1 MASIPAV
8 NDQATQQINQQRP
21 TQQKGVQMKG
31 IKRISKL
38 DLKPLLAVSVF
49 TLGLA
54 SWSYAQEEQDIEIP
68 IDSDRQYTPED
79 IPMPESEN
87 DDEWV
92 EPQPD
97 QAAMEAAEIVAKQM
111 ADIVDEYKLCL
122 RAIISSDTPV
132 AVKQQEIDTQ
142 CQAQRQ
148 QIVTTMP
155 QDLQEF
161 MLLNMDRR
169 IDLVLRTMRDAED
182 AVDETVQDITE
193 AVVELSTED
202 NP

>member
-1 MASIPAV
+1 MKSMKRTTSI
-8 NDQATQQINQQRP
+8 
-21 TQQKGVQMKG
+21 KS
-31 IKRISKL
+31 ISKL
-38 DLKPLLAVSVF
+38 DLKPLLVISI
-49 TLGLA
+49 LSMGLA
-54 SWSYAQEEQDIEIP
+54 SWSFAQQEENIEIP
-68 IDSDRQYTPED
+68 IDSDMQYTPDD

-87 DDEWV
+87 DEEWI
-92 EPQPD
+92 EPEPD
-97 QAAMEAAEIVAKQM
+97 QAAMEAAEIVAKQI

-132 AVKQQEIDTQ
+132 AIKQQEIDTQ

-148 QIVTTMP
+148 QIVTTLP

-169 IDLVLRTMRDAED
+169 IDLVLRTMRDAEG
-182 AVDETVQDITE
+182 AVDETVQDISE
-193 AVVELSTED
+193 AVVELSTEV

>member
-1 MASIPAV
+1 MKSMKRTTSI
-8 NDQATQQINQQRP
+8 
-21 TQQKGVQMKG
+21 KS
-31 IKRISKL
+31 ISKL
-38 DLKPLLAVSVF
+38 DLKPLLVISI
-49 TLGLA
+49 LSMGLT
-54 SWSYAQEEQDIEIP
+54 SWSFAQQEENIEIP
-68 IDSDRQYTPED
+68 IDSDMQYTPDD

-87 DDEWV
+87 NEEWI
-92 EPQPD
+92 EAQPQPEPEPD
-97 QAAMEAAEIVAKQM
+97 QVAMEAAEIVAKQI

-132 AVKQQEIDTQ
+132 AKKQQEIDTQ

-148 QIVTTMP
+148 QIVTTLP

-169 IDLVLRTMRDAED
+169 IDLVLRTMRDAEG
-182 AVDETVQDITE
+182 AVDETVQDISE
-193 AVVELSTED
+193 AVVELSTEV

>member
-1 MASIPAV
+1 
-8 NDQATQQINQQRP
+8 
-21 TQQKGVQMKG
+21 MKR

-38 DLKPLLAVSVF
+38 DLKPLLAVSLF

-68 IDSDRQYTPED
+68 IDSDGQYTPED

-87 DDEWV
+87 DEEWV

-97 QAAMEAAEIVAKQM
+97 QAAMEAAEIVAKQI

-132 AVKQQEIDTQ
+132 AVKQQEIDAQ

-155 QDLQEF
+155 EDLQEF

-169 IDLVLRTMRDAED
+169 IDLVLRTMRDAEG

-193 AVVELSTED
+193 AVVELSTEV

>member
-1 MASIPAV
+1 
-8 NDQATQQINQQRP
+8 
-21 TQQKGVQMKG
+21 MKRTTS
-31 IKRISKL
+31 IKRINKV
-38 DLKPLLAVSVF
+38 DLKPLLVISI
-49 TLGLA
+49 LSMGLA
-54 SWSYAQEEQDIEIP
+54 SWSFAQQEENIEIP
-68 IDSDRQYTPED
+68 IDSDRQYTPD
-79 IPMPESEN
+79 NIPMPESEN
-87 DDEWV
+87 DEEWIEL
-92 EPQPD
+92 EPEPD
-97 QAAMEAAEIVAKQM
+97 QAAMEAAEIMAKQI

-132 AVKQQEIDTQ
+132 AIKQQEIDTQ

-169 IDLVLRTMRDAED
+169 IDLVLRTMHDAEG

-193 AVVELSTED
+193 AVVELSTEV

>member
-1 MASIPAV
+1 
-8 NDQATQQINQQRP
+8 
-21 TQQKGVQMKG
+21 MKR

-38 DLKPLLAVSVF
+38 DLKPLLAVSLF

-87 DDEWV
+87 DEEWV
-92 EPQPD
+92 EPQPEPQPD
-97 QAAMEAAEIVAKQM
+97 QAAMEAAEIVAKQI

-122 RAIISSDTPV
+122 RAIISSDTPS
-132 AVKQQEIDTQ
+132 AVKQQEIDAQ

-169 IDLVLRTMRDAED
+169 IDLVLRTMRDAEG

>member
-1 MASIPAV
+1 
-8 NDQATQQINQQRP
+8 
-21 TQQKGVQMKG
+21 MKG

-38 DLKPLLAVSVF
+38 DLKPLLAVSLF
-49 TLGLA
+49 TLALA

-87 DDEWV
+87 DEEWV

-97 QAAMEAAEIVAKQM
+97 QAAMEAAEIVAKQI

-169 IDLVLRTMRDAED
+169 IDLVLRTMHDAEG
-182 AVDETVQDITE
+182 AVDETVQDISE